1 MNYEIYPFLITKF
14 GFGKYDAVMK
24 TNPTLIFYC
33 MVNLVY
39 LNDSPLPLAS

>member
-24 TNPTLIFYC
+24 TNPTLIFDC
-33 MVNLVY
+33 MGTLVY
-39 LNDSPLPLAS
+39 LNDKKE